1 MVDRSPLPRR
11 RCTTTDIRYE
21 DTMDSRPP
29 LPRRRL
35 QQEVGHQPP
44 AVTKEKD
51 QQLPSEQEDIRSVQ
65 ILRTD
70 GQEIRLVAR
79 GWKLESASS
88 VKMMGA
94 SSKAASKKKSLDSV
108 RPERCS
114 KAASDKN
121 QTQTAGSKATAMGS
135 SSSKQPAM
143 GSSSSKQ
150 PVVAAGSTGG
160 KAAPRKTPT
169 PRRSVVESMKRQL
182 RRTQADSHANSGRA
196 LLEFCRQRS
205 ARSTALKTEASS
217 AYEREGARHV
227 QKKAKGV
234 KQEEQEVD
242 QAPKEE
248 QESTQAM
255 PSRAHMEVLSASVL
269 HRGLR
274 AQGVSSSYFHHP

>member
-11 RCTTTDIRYE
+11 RCTTTDMRYE

-44 AVTKEKD
+44 AETKEKD
-51 QQLPSEQEDIRSVQ
+51 QQLSSEQADIKSVQ

-88 VKMMGA
+88 VKMKGA
-94 SSKAASKKKSLDSV
+94 SSKAASKKKSLDSG

-135 SSSKQPAM
+135 SSSEQPAM

-169 PRRSVVESMKRQL
+169 PRGSVVESMKRQL
-182 RRTQADSHANSGRA
+182 RPTQAQADSHANSGRA

-217 AYEREGARHV
+217 AYEREGTRHV

-234 KQEEQEVD
+234 KQEEGTCVYSSLFYFGP
-242 QAPKEE
+242 AFLLIIYV
-248 QESTQAM
+248 
-255 PSRAHMEVLSASVL
+255 H
-269 HRGLR
+269 
-274 AQGVSSSYFHHP
+274 VSSYWPKKLR

>member
-44 AVTKEKD
+44 AETKEKD
-51 QQLPSEQEDIRSVQ
+51 QQLSSEQEDIRSVQ

-88 VKMMGA
+88 VKMKGA

-135 SSSKQPAM
+135 SSSKQP
-143 GSSSSKQ
+143 
-150 PVVAAGSTGG
+150 VVAAGSTGG
-160 KAAPRKTPT
+160 KAVSRKTPT
-169 PRRSVVESMKRQL
+169 PRGSVESMKRQL

-255 PSRAHMEVLSASVL
+255 PSRAYMEVLRASVL

-274 AQGVSSSYFHHP
+274 AQGVSSCYFHHP

>member
-11 RCTTTDIRYE
+11 RCTTTDMRYE
-21 DTMDSRPP
+21 DTIDSRLP

-44 AVTKEKD
+44 AETKEKD
-51 QQLPSEQEDIRSVQ
+51 QQLSSEQANIRSVQ
-65 ILRTD
+65 IHRTD
-70 GQEIRLVAR
+70 GREIRLVAR
-79 GWKLESASS
+79 GFKLKSASS
-88 VKMMGA
+88 VKIKGA

-108 RPERCS
+108 RPDRCS

-135 SSSKQPAM
+135 SS
-143 GSSSSKQ
+143 
-150 PVVAAGSTGG
+150 

-169 PRRSVVESMKRQL
+169 PRGSVVESMKRQL

-196 LLEFCRQRS
+196 LLEFCRRRS
-205 ARSTALKTEASS
+205 ARSMALKTEASS
-217 AYEREGARHV
+217 AYEREGTRHV

-234 KQEEQEVD
+234 KQQEQEVD

-248 QESTQAM
+248 RESTQAM
-255 PSRAHMEVLSASVL
+255 PSGAYMEVLRASVL

-274 AQGVSSSYFHHP
+274 AQGVSSCYFQHP